1 MAGTGVVSL
10 ALALLA
16 VALVLGARSN
26 THPTP
31 ECFSNQTE
39 WIDRLLRGTMMLAAA
54 AVVAG
59 VLAVVGAARR
69 RRTTPALCG
78 GAAIV
83 VALVVLVAAFTGY
96 ECVSMGALATLRSLT

>member
-1 MAGTGVVSL
+1 VAGTGVVSL

-16 VALVLGARSN
+16 VALLLGARSN

-39 WIDRLLRGTMMLAAA
+39 WIDRLLRGTLMLATA

-59 VLAVVGAARR
+59 VLAVVAAARR

-78 GAAIV
+78 AAAIV
-83 VALVVLVAAFTGY
+83 IALVALVVAFMGY
-96 ECVSMGALATLRSLT
+96 DCVSMGGGPAS